1 MKRLLFTLIFCP
13 LSLLV
18 MWAQNPSWA
27 KKSAAAVFTLKT
39 FGADGSLLASANG
52 FFIDEQGTAVS
63 SFSPFKNAQRAVIID
78 AQGKEM
84 PVDCLSGYNDMY
96 DVAKF
101 QVKPDKKM
109 TALTVA
115 QTEAANGTALWLMPY
130 SVKKAPTCISGTVSS
145 AEQFGEGYTYYTLA
159 MDASDQYVGC
169 PILNQQGEVVGILQP
184 SADSKTSVAYA
195 VSTRYASSLRMAAL
209 SFNDPVLRTV
219 LLPKALPDEQN
230 EATLALFMG
239 GSTMSP
245 EAYSQLVDRYIQ
257 KFPQSN
263 DGYVYRARL
272 KVAKDDFQ
280 GADEDMRMAVSE
292 GSVKD
297 DAHYQYA
304 QLIYQKNI
312 YQSDK
317 PYEPW
322 TLDMALQESRAAAS
336 INPQPV
342 YTQQQAN
349 ILYAMQQYD
358 AAYDLYMQ
366 LTQNEMMR
374 AESFYAAA
382 QCKTQKNDKQAALA
396 LLDSAVNTFSKPYVK
411 TAAPYLFARAQALFE
426 AKQYRPSVADYNE
439 YGSLMSAQL
448 NAQFYFLRE
457 QAEFAG
463 HLYQQALDDIR
474 RAVEMGPN
482 DLVYRAEKANLELRV
497 GMTDDAIATAKECI
511 SIHPEASDGY
521 LLLGLAQC
529 VKGQKPEGL
538 QQLQK
543 AKELGNGQAQSLID
557 KYAK

>member
-13 LSLLV
+13 LSLLA

-219 LLPKALPDEQN
+219 LLPKTLPDEQN

-272 KVAKDDFQ
+272 KVTKDDFQ

-322 TLDMALQESRAAAS
+322 TLDMALQESKAAAS

-411 TAAPYLFARAQALFE
+411 TAAPYLFARAQA
-426 AKQYRPSVADYNE
+426 N
-439 YGSLMSAQL
+439 
-448 NAQFYFLRE
+448 
-457 QAEFAG
+457 
-463 HLYQQALDDIR
+463 
-474 RAVEMGPN
+474 
-482 DLVYRAEKANLELRV
+482 
-497 GMTDDAIATAKECI
+497 
-511 SIHPEASDGY
+511 SIGR
-521 LLLGLAQC
+521 L
-529 VKGQKPEGL
+529 
-538 QQLQK
+538 
-543 AKELGNGQAQSLID
+543 
-557 KYAK
+557 